1 VTRFYSSLG
10 EALRRRPEITAAGM
24 SNFLPLE
31 PGWRIVYSVPST
43 QAAAGDPPEAQ
54 IHSIDEGFFST
65 LRAPI
70 VHGRGFDA
78 RDDSASRPVVIVN
91 EALAKRVWPGENAV
105 GKIIRLPVRGI
116 GPLGRRLTRDTA
128 QLVVG
133 VVRDIKNTSLKDVA
147 EPAVYY
153 SHRQF
158 PFFDMQVVMRGR
170 GDVAVLRAALREEM
184 RRLDP
189 GLPLNDVKPLERVL
203 QTSVDPSR
211 FVMLLMTV
219 FAGLALIIAAVG
231 IYGILS
237 YGVSRRRREIGIRIA
252 LGAEPH
258 AIRRMIVREGLW
270 LALSGCVIGVLVA
283 QGAAR
288 AIGRFMYGVSPSDP
302 VTIAG
307 VLAAVTLVAV
317 AACIIPG
324 ARAAA
329 EDPTE
334 ALRAE

>member
-1 VTRFYSSLG
+1 
-10 EALRRRPEITAAGM
+10 
-24 SNFLPLE
+24 
-31 PGWRIVYSVPST
+31 
-43 QAAAGDPPEAQ
+43 
-54 IHSIDEGFFST
+54 
-65 LRAPI
+65 
-70 VHGRGFDA
+70 
-78 RDDSASRPVVIVN
+78 
-91 EALAKRVWPGENAV
+91 
-105 GKIIRLPVRGI
+105 
-116 GPLGRRLTRDTA
+116 LTRDTA

-153 SHRQF
+153 SQRQF

-170 GDVAVLRAALREEM
+170 GDVAASRSALREEM

-211 FVMLLMTV
+211 FVMLIMTV
-219 FAGLALIIAAVG
+219 FAGLALTIAAVG

-270 LALSGCVIGVLVA
+270 LALAGCAIGVLVA

-288 AIGRFMYGVSPSDP
+288 SISRFMYGVSPSDP

-307 VLAAVTLVAV
+307 VLATVTLVAI
-317 AACIIPG
+317 AACVIPG
-324 ARAAA
+324 TRAAA